1 MKENPFYYGGA
12 TIDEH
17 FCNRVSE
24 IKELQGDIY
33 AGLNTLI
40 YAPRRFGKT
49 SFVLKTLDTITKKS
63 SKENQKVKYIFL
75 DLMYI
80 STLDEFINKYFNA
93 LATSLEEPTDKIVNF
108 FKSILKIRP
117 NINVNF
123 DQSGTSSFSLSLA
136 QEDKTKTLEDILNIP
151 LAFTKDGT
159 KIVVVFDEFQEI
171 INLEIEGKMRSV
183 IQQHSNKVSYIF
195 MGSKKSLLHQMFL
208 DKSRPFYKSVKHF
221 KIKEI
226 DSHEW
231 EKFIIQR
238 FELTQKKCEKKY
250 IENVLDITKG
260 FPYYTQQF
268 AYEMWSITE
277 TKVDDT
283 IFQTT
288 LKNIIS
294 REEDL
299 FTLEWDNLTQN
310 QKKAI
315 KIIIYKDGTNI
326 YDEQQL
332 ATYQIKTGS
341 IQTALKGLIQ
351 KDIVDKVSD
360 KYYFQDP
367 LFEYWLGKIV

>member
-1 MKENPFYYGGA
+1 M
-12 TIDEH
+12 
-17 FCNRVSE
+17 
-24 IKELQGDIY
+24 
-33 AGLNTLI
+33 
-40 YAPRRFGKT
+40 
-49 SFVLKTLDTITKKS
+49 LKTLDTITKN
-63 SKENQKVKYIFL
+63 NQKIKYIVL

-93 LATSLEEPTDKIVNF
+93 LAISLEEPTDKIVNF
-108 FKSILKIRP
+108 FKSILNIRP

-123 DQSGTSSFSLSLA
+123 DQSETPSFSLALN

-151 LAFTKDGT
+151 LAFTKNGT

-183 IQQHSNKVSYIF
+183 IQHHSNKVSYIF
-195 MGSKKSLLHQMFL
+195 MGSKKSFLHQMFL

-226 DSHEW
+226 DLHEW
-231 EKFIIQR
+231 EKFITQR
-238 FELTQKKCEKKY
+238 FELTQKKCDKKY
-250 IENVLDITKG
+250 IENILDITKG

-268 AYEMWSITE
+268 AYEMWSIAE
-277 TKVDDT
+277 TKVDDV

-299 FTLEWDNLTQN
+299 FSIEWDNLTQN

-315 KIIIYKDGTNI
+315 KIIINKDGKNI

-341 IQTALKGLIQ
+341 IQTALKGLLQ
-351 KDIVDKVSD
+351 KDIVDKISE

-367 LFEYWLGKIV
+367 LFEYWLEKIV